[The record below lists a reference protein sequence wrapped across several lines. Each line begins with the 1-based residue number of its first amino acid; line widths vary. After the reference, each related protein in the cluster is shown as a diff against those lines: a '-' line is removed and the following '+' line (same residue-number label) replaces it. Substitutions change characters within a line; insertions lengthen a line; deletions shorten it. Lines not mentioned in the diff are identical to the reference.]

1 MNDKLEYGTICDH
14 CACPFSQAY
23 GQTTEH
29 TNLCGHC
36 AQRAMYSQ
44 RETDNSDVVSVFEA
58 DPDDTTLFDIELDA
72 DVSAESSL
80 FDPELGGS
88 D

>member
-1 MNDKLEYGTICDH
+1 
-14 CACPFSQAY
+14 
-23 GQTTEH
+23 
-29 TNLCGHC
+29 
-36 AQRAMYSQ
+36 MYSQ